1 MEWYFIFETEDLPFA
16 ILHTDKNTAIA
27 MAYEMTEFDGGCQL
41 IDEFPANEMGDN
53 MVDWLGLDV
62 Y

>member
-1 MEWYFIFETEDLPFA
+1 MEWYFVFETEDLPFA
-16 ILHTDKNTAIA
+16 ILHTDKDTAIA
-27 MAYEMTEFDGGCQL
+27 MACEMTEFDGGCRL
-41 IDEFPANEMGDN
+41 IDEFPANETGDN